1 MNIKMASH
9 IVLAG
14 TENPIFSS
22 IDPVNESNLEI
33 GFKSIYYGNVSNS
46 FFEFM
51 VNGQKYVHPVFDQD
65 YYSKKA
71 PFSRHEILSLL
82 LDQLHDLELDNG
94 LPRLLYTN
102 RNVGTRG
109 DDPDIILLRPG
120 EGVKVLSFPHILNIK
135 LWQGKDYENLPYA
148 CVNSD
153 IKWKE
158 LLGAN
163 RFEPAFIYCN
173 LVETS
178 ILNGHRSKLLQVIP
192 FQYGKGF
199 TYHEVRNPS
208 YNPIT
213 VNQFSYLEIS
223 IRNLKGELIRISKYD
238 DIVVSLEIR
247 EV

>member
-1 MNIKMASH
+1 MSSN

-14 TENPIFSS
+14 KENPIYSS

-33 GFKSIYYGNVSNS
+33 GVKSIYYGNVSNS
-46 FFEFM
+46 FFEFL
-51 VNGQKYVHPVFDQD
+51 VDGKKYVLPVFEKD
-65 YYSKKA
+65 YYSKKS

-82 LDQLHDLELDNG
+82 LDQLQDLERDFG

-102 RNVGTRG
+102 RKVASRG

-120 EGVKVLSFPHILNIK
+120 EGVRVLSFPKILK
-135 LWQGKDYENLPYA
+135 MQLWKGQNNQDLPYA

-153 IKWKE
+153 IPWKT
-158 LLGAN
+158 LLEVN
-163 RFEPAFIYCN
+163 QFEPAFIYCN

-178 ILNGHRSKLLQVIP
+178 ILNGQRSKLLQVIP

-199 TYHEVRNPS
+199 TFHEILNPS
-208 YNPIT
+208 YNPIK
-213 VNQFSYLEIS
+213 VDQFSYLEIS
-223 IRNLKGELIRISKYD
+223 IRNLKGELIRLSLYD